1 MKRRLIAASAAT
13 LAAALLQAATLSA
26 QPAPAE
32 DPIAV
37 ARSLPDSA
45 NAALNAG
52 VASAEGDELGPAV
65 LWLERAALL
74 APIDRE
80 IEDALQAAHREARR
94 ARAERFSSGTLI
106 EGEPPMLFW
115 WRFLQGIRER
125 TLAWL
130 LVTTNAL
137 GFVLLTLARRD
148 KQGHRRDLLHVAASI
163 FLVTMTIS
171 GLLWG
176 TRGVLSSQ
184 VDPAVVLPADPQARS
199 APDELAPLRRLPDLF
214 AGAVVLINDERGSW
228 RRVELVSGESV
239 WLDVSAIER
248 IRGE

>member
-1 MKRRLIAASAAT
+1 MTHALRF
-13 LAAALLQAATLSA
+13 LAAASVATVLLCPAASFA
-26 QPAPAE
+26 QEAPE
-32 DPIAV
+32 DPVAV
-37 ARSLPDSA
+37 ARALPRSA
-45 NAALNAG
+45 DAALNAG
-52 VASAEGDELGPAV
+52 IASAEVDDLGPAV

-115 WRFLQGIRER
+115 WRFLQGINEN

-130 LVTTNAL
+130 LVTTNAF

-148 KQGHRRDLLHVAASI
+148 KAGHRRDLLHVAAAI
-163 FLVTMTIS
+163 LLVAMTTS
-171 GLLWG
+171 AALWA
-176 TRGVLSSQ
+176 TRTVLASQ
-184 VDPAVVLPADPQARS
+184 IDPAVVLPADPQGRS
-199 APDELAPLRRLPDLF
+199 APDELAALRRLPDLF

-228 RRVELVSGESV
+228 RRVQLVSGESV
-239 WLDVSAIER
+239 WLDATEIER
-248 IRGE
+248 IRNE